1 MLSRR
6 FFVGCA
12 LCSLGGF
19 AATAV
24 SAQSAPPAAT
34 PGLSRKVLQQVDG
47 PAPGYVTIEVEIS
60 VDAGAKVARH
70 THPGIESSYI
80 IEGSGELL
88 VDGEANRMLKPGDA
102 FQIPVGKVHALNNGD
117 KPMKLA
123 GTYIVEKGK
132 PLASPA

>member
-12 LCSLGGF
+12 LCSIGGF

-24 SAQSAPPAAT
+24 SAQST
-34 PGLSRKVLQQVDG
+34 PGAAPGGLTRKILQQIDG
-47 PAPGYVTIEVEIS
+47 PVPGYVTVVVEVTI
-60 VDAGAKVARH
+60 DPGATVPRH

-80 IEGSGELL
+80 IEGGGELI
-88 VDGEANRMLKPGDA
+88 VDGQANRQLGPGDG
-102 FQIPVGKVHALNNGD
+102 FQIPVAIPHSLKNGS
-117 KPMKLA
+117 KATKLA
-123 GTYIVEKGK
+123 GTYVVEKGK